1 MSGLKDNK
9 DKMRV
14 ELDWQFVEQMAKRMN
29 ENKDKYPRD
38 NWKQP
43 INIVELEDALI
54 RHWFDY
60 KRGDERENH
69 LAAIALN
76 AMMINYQK
84 NNTLPNDAKIT
95 LKDNWNNEKINE
107 YLKQIIERKEYK
119 EYYKNIYTNNYL
131 HDNPNESGSFIS
143 GSCLS
148 NNMCQHSEIGAM
160 STEEFFDYLE
170 NNSRSYADSQAQD
183 IIDYL
188 LYQLDIKS
196 KLNDGAN
203 LSISTAEEHYL
214 VNNYNN
220 KLNLT
225 NSSSTISDKRVYKDN
240 NEFIGAPRNKKQ

>member
-9 DKMRV
+9 DKMQV

-84 NNTLPNDAKIT
+84 NSALSNDTQIT

-131 HDNPNESGSFIS
+131 HDNPNE
-143 GSCLS
+143 
-148 NNMCQHSEIGAM
+148 
-160 STEEFFDYLE
+160 
-170 NNSRSYADSQAQD
+170 
-183 IIDYL
+183 
-188 LYQLDIKS
+188 
-196 KLNDGAN
+196 
-203 LSISTAEEHYL
+203 
-214 VNNYNN
+214 
-220 KLNLT
+220 
-225 NSSSTISDKRVYKDN
+225 
-240 NEFIGAPRNKKQ
+240 FIGAPGTRNNNFVKPPSTGVMVDPPSGWKYGFPKVAPYPLPENMIEWVIEQGYPRAEVEGLGEHFYMQYSEIYE